1 MKIEIIKIFVFLI
14 LTFQGY
20 SELEAQPVKPDQR
33 VLNPVNI
40 SQIDIESYR
49 QNKDFDYTLQE
60 HSDNILIKMLNW
72 IKRKIKAFLYRFF
85 SWILG
90 VKNAGKWVYILMQSL
105 PYLAVF
111 IFVYLIYRFL
121 IGTDLIASAKNK
133 KRFDGQVYTS
143 TDEQIIKEADLDQLI
158 KEAVQKQNYR
168 LAIRYYYLKL
178 LKYLIDNQLIEWHP
192 DKTNRDYVMALKGS
206 ELQPLFNRLTYIYE
220 YVWYGKFKPDVQDFE
235 TMQHSFQKF
244 SL

>member
-1 MKIEIIKIFVFLI
+1 MKTEIIKIIVFLI
-14 LTFQGY
+14 LSFQGY
-20 SELEAQPVKPDQR
+20 ADLRAQPVKPDQR
-33 VLNPVNI
+33 VLNPVEI
-40 SQIDIESYR
+40 SQKDLEAYR
-49 QNKDFDYTLQE
+49 QNKDFDYTLQDR
-60 HSDNILIKMLNW
+60 SDNILIKMLNW

-90 VKNAGKWVYILMQSL
+90 VKKAGKMVHILMQSL

-133 KRFDGQVYTS
+133 KHFEGLVYTS
-143 TDEQIIKEADLDQLI
+143 TDEQILKEANLDQLI
-158 KEAVQKQNYR
+158 QEAIQKQNYR

-220 YVWYGKFKPDVQDFE
+220 YVWYGKFKPDFQDFE

>member
-1 MKIEIIKIFVFLI
+1 MKIEIIKIYVFLI
-14 LTFQGY
+14 LIFQGY
-20 SELEAQPVKPDQR
+20 ANLLAQPVKSDQR
-33 VLNPVNI
+33 VLNPVEI
-40 SQIDIESYR
+40 SQKDLEAYR

-60 HSDNILIKMLNW
+60 RSDNILVKMFNW
-72 IKRKIKAFLYRFF
+72 IKRKVKAILYRFF

-90 VKNAGKWVYILMQSL
+90 VKKAGKFVHILMQSL

-133 KRFDGQVYTS
+133 KHFDAQVYTS
-143 TDEQIIKEADLDQLI
+143 TDEQIIKEANLDQLI
-158 KEAVQKQNYR
+158 QQAIRKQNYR
-168 LAIRYYYLKL
+168 LAVRYYYLKL

-220 YVWYGKFKPDVQDFE
+220 YVWYGKFKPDIQDFE